1 MLVLDTSTQKDWQKA
16 AKAQADAAARQKALD
31 DEIKSNITS
40 VNIEDEQDCTS
51 LVARMGTPLP
61 TGEVERRLKLCNPN
75 LIFERSLADP
85 KYVGLCFEKDERTP
99 AGGWAKRKVHLFTFS
114 STDIM
119 PEKEVAHVAMKK
131 VPNPDF
137 VAATSGQKID
147 REVVRWIEVPTLVDL
162 TRGWRTVVL
171 RLLKAELITRGD
183 VDRHFPTTP
192 NSKNWQE
199 QMR

>member
-1 MLVLDTSTQKDWQKA
+1 MLVLDTSTQNDWQKA

-40 VNIEDEQDCTS
+40 VNIEDQQDCTS
-51 LVARMGTPLP
+51 LVARMGTPLL
-61 TGEVERRLKLCNPN
+61 TSEVERRLKLCNAN
-75 LIFERSLADP
+75 LIFERSLTND
-85 KYVGLCFEKDERTP
+85 KYVGLYFEKDERTP
-99 AGGWAKRKVHLFTFS
+99 AGTWAKRKVHLFTMS

-131 VPNPDF
+131 VPNPEF
-137 VAATSGQKID
+137 LAASGGQ
-147 REVVRWIEVPTLVDL
+147 EVGRDAVRWIEVPTLVDL

-171 RLLKAELITRGD
+171 RLLKAELITRAQ
-183 VDRHFPTTP
+183 VEKHFPRTP
-192 NSKNWQE
+192 NSKNWQD